1 MYGFC
6 KRVFDIIASLVA
18 LVTLLPLLLLICIIL
33 LLTGEHEV
41 FYFQERIGYKCRKFY
56 IWKFAT
62 MVKNS
67 PNMGTGVLTMRK
79 DPRVLPFGRFLRR
92 TKMNELPQLVNVLKG
107 DMSVAG
113 PRPMVQATFDAFP
126 EAIRYKIY
134 DSYPGLSGVGSII
147 FRDEED
153 YISRARDPRLFYNEY
168 IQPYK
173 AELEVWYGENKSF
186 KTDMRII
193 LLTLWSSFSR
203 KNTLI
208 YQVFKTLPDRDMEK
222 ELSDFN
228 QHQ

>member
-18 LVTLLPLLLLICIIL
+18 LVMLLPLLLLICIIL
-33 LLTGEHEV
+33 VSTGEHEV
-41 FYFQERIGYKCRKFY
+41 FYLQERIGYKCRKFY

-67 PNMGTGVLTMRK
+67 PNIGTGVLTMRK

-92 TKMNELPQLVNVLKG
+92 SKLNELPQLVNVLKG
-107 DMSVAG
+107 DMSVVG
-113 PRPMVQATFDAFP
+113 PRPMVETTFEAFP

-153 YISRARDPRLFYNEY
+153 YISRARDPRLFYNKY
-168 IQPYK
+168 IQSYK
-173 AELEVWYGENKSF
+173 AELEAWYGENQSF
-186 KTDMRII
+186 KTDLRII
-193 LLTLWSSFSR
+193 LLTLWGGFSK
-203 KNTLI
+203 KNHLI
-208 YQVFKTLPDRDMEK
+208 YRVFKTLPRRDMEK

-228 QHQ
+228 QYR